1 MAMAA
6 VRALAV
12 RRAQVKQRAK
22 AKAHKLELE
31 AKKLTDIDVDATD
44 KHSVVDKLLSSERTR
59 FLGFL
64 VTGV

>member
-44 KHSVVDKLLSSERTR
+44 KHSVVDKLLSSESTR